1 MKQKLK
7 YLITALVVATT
18 LSITAVS
25 ASANEA
31 TEPSVDE
38 YEIGEETNFFS
49 RVYEEI
55 LAYTGEI
62 FCALTLAGSLSLAVA
77 YKKGLLPLIEKSLLS
92 IGGAI
97 AKIKDSTNEYA
108 KTNSALSQS
117 IDKQLESSATA
128 LNEIASKVNELS
140 IALEKSIK
148 DEGEARREKEQLR
161 IIIGAQIDMLYDVF
175 MSSALPQYQKDEVG
189 ERIAVM
195 REAIAANEDK

>member
-1 MKQKLK
+1 M
-7 YLITALVVATT
+7 
-18 LSITAVS
+18 
-25 ASANEA
+25 
-31 TEPSVDE
+31 
-38 YEIGEETNFFS
+38 
-49 RVYEEI
+49 
-55 LAYTGEI
+55 
-62 FCALTLAGSLSLAVA
+62 TLAGSLSLAVA